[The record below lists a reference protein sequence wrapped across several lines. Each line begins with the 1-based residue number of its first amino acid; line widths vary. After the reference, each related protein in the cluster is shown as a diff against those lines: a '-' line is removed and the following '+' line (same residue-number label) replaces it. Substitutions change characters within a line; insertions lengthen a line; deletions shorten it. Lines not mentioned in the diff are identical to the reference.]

1 MELAISAIEITAHTT
16 LPVVKTFQ
24 HLLLSSAKD
33 LQGPSVL
40 ASAKRGRRFSPI
52 MPIKTNYRA

>member
-33 LQGPSVL
+33 LLSLLLLNEGEGFH
-40 ASAKRGRRFSPI
+40 R
-52 MPIKTNYRA
+52 